1 MTAKTWERIGDAPR
15 SPRAG
20 LVTPTGQKPPCDNEG
35 QMPRW
40 PCSQS
45 QAWLPRRPRPDLLTA
60 RRHQATGDRT
70 NGDTDLPIGSA
81 VSLTLTDLRDR
92 TACLD
97 VRERC
102 ILVVGSH
109 QHDREPTKCRHG
121 VRHRQLA
128 VNCPGRLIAL
138 TLAVHRWPG
147 SGTSRRPPRRFSG
160 AESTEGADDPA
171 VSDALPRRCCAFFSD
186 CSHGSDVSG
195 GRLQLVSAG
204 TERRVRGPCAPP
216 TFRRGAPTV
225 SGRLS
230 VSSAG

>member
-1 MTAKTWERIGDAPR
+1 MGPPPR
-15 SPRAG
+15 ESY
-20 LVTPTGQKPPCDNEG
+20 
-35 QMPRW
+35 
-40 PCSQS
+40 
-45 QAWLPRRPRPDLLTA
+45 RR
-60 RRHQATGDRT
+60 DRSA
-70 NGDTDLPIGSA
+70 IGSA

-92 TACLD
+92 TACFD

-121 VRHRQLA
+121 VRHRQVA

-204 TERRVRGPCAPP
+204 TERRVRGPLCTSHVSTWSTHSLRSAV
-216 TFRRGAPTV
+216 RQLRGVKARPRSTATSSV
-225 SGRLS
+225 VGVNGR
-230 VSSAG
+230 VQR

>member
-1 MTAKTWERIGDAPR
+1 MHPR
-15 SPRAG
+15 
-20 LVTPTGQKPPCDNEG
+20 
-35 QMPRW
+35 
-40 PCSQS
+40 
-45 QAWLPRRPRPDLLTA
+45 
-60 RRHQATGDRT
+60 
-70 NGDTDLPIGSA
+70 
-81 VSLTLTDLRDR
+81 
-92 TACLD
+92 
-97 VRERC
+97 
-102 ILVVGSH
+102 VGSH

-121 VRHRQLA
+121 VRHRQVA

-160 AESTEGADDPA
+160 AESTGGADDPA
-171 VSDALPRRCCAFFSD
+171 VSDALPRRCCAFFSN

-230 VSSAG
+230 VSSAGVKARPRSTATSSVVGWTVGFSGRRASRRRDRPSAGVPAPRRAPACGSTARGRPA